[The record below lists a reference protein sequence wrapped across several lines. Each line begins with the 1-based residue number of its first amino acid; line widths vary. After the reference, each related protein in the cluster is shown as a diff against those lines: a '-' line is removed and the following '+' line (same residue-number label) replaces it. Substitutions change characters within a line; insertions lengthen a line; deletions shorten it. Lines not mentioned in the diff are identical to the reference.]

1 MLVTTIEEFQREMF
15 RNLSFTPYK
24 MDNYTLYHSKES
36 PENGFCIQ
44 FNRPGYYQFGIADY
58 TIPNDFDISF
68 QNPSLMLRFGT
79 VYEGS
84 TKFRL
89 VNQPT
94 SSFTP
99 SSFFVLEKNICGK
112 QVWKKGQHFH
122 GVEITIFPDYFY
134 DIVFPSFPNSLDFKQ
149 FKLNYTYHSL
159 PLEIVTLL
167 QKLQSLAFNNSLTP
181 LYLESKILECIAI
194 LSNELNQSLDNAF
207 TNQLHYGSITIGENR
222 TLNLSS
228 SDIQA
233 IQKAHEIL
241 TENPFYPPTIES
253 LSKQVL
259 LNQQKLKA
267 GFRLQYRMSIGDYTN
282 SLRMATAANLLLTT
296 DLSVEEIGLKIGYQ
310 YSTNFTKMFKKT
322 YGMTALQ
329 YRKKGRGN
337 LVE

>member
-1 MLVTTIEEFQREMF
+1 MLVTTIEEFQKEMF
-15 RNLSFTPYK
+15 RNLSFTPSK

-36 PENGFCIQ
+36 PKNGFCIQ
-44 FNRPGYYQFGIADY
+44 WNRPGYYQLSIADY
-58 TIPNDFDISF
+58 TIPDDFEINF
-68 QNPSLMLRFGT
+68 HNPSLMLRFGT
-79 VYEGS
+79 LYEGS

-99 SSFFVLEKNICGK
+99 SSFFVLEKEIRGK

-122 GVEITIFPDYFY
+122 GIEITIFPEYFY
-134 DIVFPSFPNSLDFKQ
+134 DCIFSSFPNSIAFEQ
-149 FKLNYTYHSL
+149 FKLNHTYCSL
-159 PLEIVTLL
+159 PIEIVSLL
-167 QKLQSLAFNNSLTP
+167 QKLQNLAFHNSLTA
-181 LYLESKILECIAI
+181 LYLESKVLECIAI
-194 LSNELNQSLDNAF
+194 LSNELSQSTNNAF

-222 TLNLSS
+222 TINLTQ
-228 SDIQA
+228 SDIQG
-233 IQKAHEIL
+233 IQKAHDIL

-267 GFRLQYRMSIGDYTN
+267 GFRLYYHMSIGEYTN
-282 SLRMATAANLLLTT
+282 SLRMATATNLLLNT
-296 DLSVEEIGLKIGYQ
+296 DLSVEEIALKIGYQ
-310 YSTNFTKMFKKT
+310 YATNFTKMFKKT

-337 LVE
+337 LSV

>member
-1 MLVTTIEEFQREMF
+1 MLVTTIEEFQNEIF
-15 RNLSFTPYK
+15 RQLSFTPYK
-24 MDNYTLYHSKES
+24 MDNYTLYQSKES
-36 PENGFCIQ
+36 PENGYCIQ
-44 FNRPGYYQFGIADY
+44 FHRPGYYQFGIADY

-68 QNPSLMLRFGT
+68 HNPSLLLRFGT

-89 VNQPT
+89 VHQPI

-99 SSFFVLEKNICGK
+99 SSFFVLEKDICGK

-122 GVEITIFPDYFY
+122 GAEITIHREYFD
-134 DIVFPSFPNSLDFKQ
+134 DIVFPSFPNSLDFNK
-149 FKLNYTYHSL
+149 FKLNYTYRSL
-159 PLEIVTLL
+159 PIEIVTLI
-167 QKLQSLAFNNSLTP
+167 QKLQNLAFNNSLTP
-181 LYLESKILECIAI
+181 LYLESKILECVAI
-194 LSNELNQSLDNAF
+194 LSNELNHSLDNAF
-207 TNQLHYGSITIGENR
+207 TKQLHYGSITIGKNR
-222 TLNLSS
+222 TLNLTS
-228 SDIQA
+228 SDIQG

-267 GFRLQYRMSIGDYTN
+267 GFRLYYHMSIGEYTN

-296 DLSVEEIGLKIGYQ
+296 DLSVEEIGLKIGYH
-310 YSTNFTKMFKKT
+310 YSTNFTKMFKKM

-329 YRKKGRGN
+329 YRKKGRDN
-337 LVE
+337 LIE